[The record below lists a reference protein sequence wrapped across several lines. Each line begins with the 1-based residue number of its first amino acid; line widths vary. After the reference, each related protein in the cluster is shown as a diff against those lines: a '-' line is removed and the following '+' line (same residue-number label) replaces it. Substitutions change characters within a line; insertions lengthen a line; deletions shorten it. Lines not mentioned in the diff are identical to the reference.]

1 MTVYHMDMN
10 RYRHPGDDPSA
21 KTILQNVQ
29 SERFDISIRDSLG
42 YHDAYHKRYN
52 AVLTGSP
59 DAALLTVSDP
69 VLHVKKVVKIN
80 SLMLRKEIH
89 EKAASVAGDMHKDL
103 IRKTLVAAGF
113 KPAD

>member
-21 KTILQNVQ
+21 KIILQNSQ
-29 SERFDISIRDSLG
+29 NERFDISIRDSLG
-42 YHDAYHKRYN
+42 YGDSYHKRYS

-69 VLHVKKVVKIN
+69 VLHVQKVVKIH

-89 EKAASVAGDMHKDL
+89 EKAASVAGEMHKDL